1 MSATLPTP
9 LVTTSWLADHLDDP
23 DLRILDATYMLSSL
37 KRDAAAEYE
46 DGHIPGAIFFDIDK
60 IARDDTDLPHMVP
73 SPERFAELVSDLG
86 IGSGHRIVA
95 YDTFGLFSAARAWWL
110 FRLYG
115 HDAVAVL
122 DGGLKKWRQEGR
134 PIDQGA
140 VALAKADFTPDFRPE
155 LLRSVEQVQQIIMDG
170 TERVMDVRSLGR
182 FAGEEPELRPGVRPG
197 HIPGAGNLPYADL
210 IDADTGE
217 VRPPEAVAP
226 RLAEAGI
233 GDDAPIVASCGSGVT
248 ACILALAV
256 YRDQGRHIPVY
267 DGSWTEWGGRQDLP
281 IETGPP
287 SANKAP

>member
-1 MSATLPTP
+1 MSPTLPTP
-9 LVTTSWLADHLDDP
+9 LVTTSWLANHLDDP

-60 IARDDTDLPHMVP
+60 IAQDDTDLPHMVP
-73 SPERFAELVSDLG
+73 SPERFAELVGNLG

-140 VALAKADFTPDFRPE
+140 VVATKAAFGPQFRPG
-155 LLRSVEQVQQIIMDG
+155 LLRSVEQDPTDRHGRHGTGDG
-170 TERVMDVRSLGR
+170 RAQPRPLCRRGAGAATGRPARPYPGRRQSALCRPDRSQTPAKYIRLRPSRRSL
-182 FAGEEPELRPGVRPG
+182 AK
-197 HIPGAGNLPYADL
+197 
-210 IDADTGE
+210 
-217 VRPPEAVAP
+217 
-226 RLAEAGI
+226 AGI
-233 GDDAPIVASCGSGVT
+233 AERHAGRRQLRQRGHRLHPGLGGLSRSGAPHSG
-248 ACILALAV
+248 L
-256 YRDQGRHIPVY
+256 
-267 DGSWTEWGGRQDLP
+267 
-281 IETGPP
+281 
-287 SANKAP
+287 

>member
-1 MSATLPTP
+1 MSPTLPTP
-9 LVTTSWLADHLDDP
+9 LVSTSWLAGHLDDP
-23 DLRILDATYMLSSL
+23 GLRILDATYMLSSL

-46 DGHIPGAIFFDIDK
+46 NGHIPGAIFFDIDK
-60 IARDDTDLPHMVP
+60 IARNDTDLPHMVP
-73 SPERFAELVSDLG
+73 SPDHFAELVGDLG

-134 PIDQGA
+134 PIDRGA
-140 VALAKADFTPDFRPE
+140 VAPAKADFTPQLRPG
-155 LLRSVEQVQQIIMDG
+155 LLRSVEQIQQIVMDG
-170 TERVMDVRSLGR
+170 TERVMDARSLGR

-210 IDADTGE
+210 IDPDSGE
-217 VRPPEAVAP
+217 VRPPEAIAP

-233 GDDAPIVASCGSGVT
+233 GNDTPIVASCGSGVT

-256 YRDQGRHIPVY
+256 YRDQGRDIPVY